1 MIRAMIRGNVMQM
14 ARFTVYG
21 EPVGKARPRFNTR
34 TKTAYT
40 PSKTAEYE
48 REVATAYKAVS
59 KGKMFNGAVALD
71 IKAYFAIPKST
82 SKKRVEQIL
91 KQDIRPTKKPD
102 IDNIAKIIIDGLN
115 GIAYEDDK
123 QVVSVRV
130 NKYYSAE
137 PRVEAVIEECQNEKE
152 VHQ

>member
-1 MIRAMIRGNVMQM
+1 MI
-14 ARFTVYG
+14 RFTVYG
-21 EPVGKARPRFNTR
+21 EPVGKARPRFNTKTR
-34 TKTAYT
+34 TAYT

-48 REVATAYKAVS
+48 KEVAMAYRIVS
-59 KGKMFNGAVALD
+59 KSRRFDGAVALD
-71 IKAYFAIPKST
+71 INAYFAIPKST

-123 QVVSVRV
+123 QVVSVSID
-130 NKYYSAE
+130 KYYSSE
-137 PRVEAVIEECQNEKE
+137 PRVEVEIME
-152 VHQ
+152 VKQWN